1 MWTGTSIKL
10 WNVISSVIEPQQQG
24 ESFDNYF
31 ILLRELAKTS
41 VYAKSIREQIIEG
54 LQDGDTVEDLLQ
66 ESKLTLAITATK
78 CRSKEAAKN
87 NRLQIAVQE
96 QDMEMVA
103 AVHNPQLRAPQ
114 RKYHTCPAHNIR
126 IAAFTA
132 QHMTES
138 IHVATRWVILP
149 EFAGAK
155 RGHTSKH
162 HSVMAPNLQS
172 MRFTCSHP
180 RVITYSCITL
190 QETGKKQHPPFTVQM
205 TSSTRTSPVTA
216 LPDSGADISAARQVI
231 IGILRYH
238 LDNLAL
244 SEISPKAVN
253 RACMKQVEK
262 YQLSLVYKVG
272 HIEMTSTFFPGVS
285 GALISWKAA
294 KEMGILPPQY
304 PYPERILQVDQYPKV
319 KSTKAIGNY
328 NSTAHRGI
336 SISIQ

>member
-1 MWTGTSIKL
+1 
-10 WNVISSVIEPQQQG
+10 
-24 ESFDNYF
+24 
-31 ILLRELAKTS
+31 
-41 VYAKSIREQIIEG
+41 
-54 LQDGDTVEDLLQ
+54 
-66 ESKLTLAITATK
+66 
-78 CRSKEAAKN
+78 
-87 NRLQIAVQE
+87 
-96 QDMEMVA
+96 MEMVA

-114 RKYHTCPAHNIR
+114 RKYHTCPEHNIR

-172 MRFTCSHP
+172 MPFTCSHP

-190 QETGKKQHPPFTVQM
+190 QETGKKQHPPFTIQM

-216 LPDSGADISAARQVI
+216 LPDSGADISAAGQVI

-253 RACMKQVEK
+253 RACMKQVGK
-262 YQLSLVYKVG
+262 IPVIISLQGRTYRDDI
-272 HIEMTSTFFPGVS
+272 HIFS
-285 GALISWKAA
+285 GSIWCSHLMESCQRN
-294 KEMGILPPQY
+294 GYTPSP
-304 PYPERILQVDQYPKV
+304 V
-319 KSTKAIGNY
+319 
-328 NSTAHRGI
+328 
-336 SISIQ
+336 SIS